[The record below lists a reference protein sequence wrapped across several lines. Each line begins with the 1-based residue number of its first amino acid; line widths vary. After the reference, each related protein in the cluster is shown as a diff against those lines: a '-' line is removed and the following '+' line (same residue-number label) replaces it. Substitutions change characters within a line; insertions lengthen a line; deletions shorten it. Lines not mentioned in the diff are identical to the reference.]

1 MVDKLIR
8 YNTQTNRFD
17 VASHLRAVFLN
28 GKK

>member
-17 VASHLRAVFLN
+17 VASHLRAVF
-28 GKK
+28 